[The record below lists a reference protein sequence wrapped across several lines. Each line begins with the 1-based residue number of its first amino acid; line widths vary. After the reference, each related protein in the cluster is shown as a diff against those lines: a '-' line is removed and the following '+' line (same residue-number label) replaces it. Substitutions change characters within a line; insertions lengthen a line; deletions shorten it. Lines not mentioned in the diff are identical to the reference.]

1 MSIFDPAPSVRFSI
15 LFYFRIDLVEIFRT
29 SYSHPGSI
37 DYSQGQIEDFGL
49 QIFEK
54 KSEKNEKNRFFQFF
68 RKIDGKFAIKSFI
81 SE

>member
-15 LFYFRIDLVEIFRT
+15 LFYFRIELVEIFRT

-37 DYSQGQIEDFGL
+37 DYSQVEIEDEEL
-49 QIFEK
+49 QIFE

-81 SE
+81 SK

>member
-37 DYSQGQIEDFGL
+37 DYSQVEIEDEGL

-54 KSEKNEKNRFFQFF
+54 KVKKMK
-68 RKIDGKFAIKSFI
+68 KIDFFNFFAKLT
-81 SE
+81 ENLR